1 MKLRISAE
9 NKRTEQREYSR
20 ECAREWL
27 LQRPN
32 KGAYNGILTDLHLNN
47 EKNFRKF
54 WRMHTKW
61 FQVKLLTFVEA
72 TTKGASKNNTG
83 SKKNLPRFVK
93 QIKLL
98 FKQTTCGPS

>member
-54 WRMHTKW
+54 
-61 FQVKLLTFVEA
+61 
-72 TTKGASKNNTG
+72 
-83 SKKNLPRFVK
+83 
-93 QIKLL
+93 
-98 FKQTTCGPS
+98 

>member
-47 EKNFRKF
+47 VKKFRKF
-54 WRMHTKW
+54 LRMHTK
-61 FQVKLLTFVEA
+61 
-72 TTKGASKNNTG
+72 
-83 SKKNLPRFVK
+83 
-93 QIKLL
+93 
-98 FKQTTCGPS
+98 